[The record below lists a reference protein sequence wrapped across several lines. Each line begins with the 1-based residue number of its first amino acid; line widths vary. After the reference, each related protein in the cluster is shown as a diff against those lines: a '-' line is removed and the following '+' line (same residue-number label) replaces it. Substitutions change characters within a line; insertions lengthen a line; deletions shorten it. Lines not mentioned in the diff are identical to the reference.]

1 MEEAAIKRVMPHDT
15 EAEQAVIGS
24 MLMDKDAIL
33 EVSEVLTGQDFYEP
47 AYGVMFDAI
56 MEIYNEGKSV
66 DVVTLQAKLKDKD
79 VSPEIASM
87 EYVGG
92 LVTMVPTSANARSY
106 ANIVAEKAIM
116 RRLIRIDDE
125 ISNLCYTGQEPL
137 PEILD
142 KTESK
147 VFDLLQSRTG
157 EDYVPID
164 KIVMDT
170 LDRIEEAAK
179 TKGAVTGIPTGFMDL
194 DYMLSGLQPA
204 DLILIAARPS
214 MGKTALALNIAQYVA
229 FKKKMG
235 VAVFSLEM
243 TREQLMN
250 RLLALESNVDVKN
263 IRTGNLS
270 TSEWQKLVEGAGII
284 GSSDLIIDD
293 TPGGVTVSELRS
305 KCRKYKL
312 ENDVQLI
319 IVDYLQL
326 MSGSAG
332 QRFEN
337 RQQEITEISRSLKAL
352 ARELNVPVIALSQ
365 LSRAPESRPD
375 KRPMLSD
382 LRESGAIEQD
392 ADVVMFLYR
401 DEYYNPDTEDKN
413 QAEVIVAKQ
422 RNGPVGTVNLA
433 WLPQYTKFASL
444 SRQE

>member
-1 MEEAAIKRVMPHDT
+1 MEESAIKRVMPHDT

-33 EVSEVLTGQDFYEP
+33 EVSEVLTGKDFYQSS
-47 AYGVMFDAI
+47 YGVMFDAI

-66 DVVTLQAKLKDKD
+66 DVVTLQAKLKDKN
-79 VSPEIASM
+79 VPPEVASM

-106 ANIVAEKAIM
+106 ANIVAEKAVM
-116 RRLIRIDDE
+116 RRLIRINDE
-125 ISNLCYTGQEPL
+125 ISNLCYSGQEPL

-142 KTESK
+142 KTESE

-157 EDYVPID
+157 EDFVPID

-179 TKGAVTGIPTGFMDL
+179 TKGSVTGIPTGFMDL

-229 FKKKMG
+229 FKKKMS
-235 VAVFSLEM
+235 VAIFSLEM
-243 TREQLMN
+243 TKEQLMN
-250 RLLALESNVDVKN
+250 RLLALESNVDVKD

-270 TSEWQKLVEGAGII
+270 TSDWQKLVEGAGII
-284 GSSDLIIDD
+284 GASDLIIDD

-312 ENDVQLI
+312 EHDVQLI

-352 ARELNVPVIALSQ
+352 ARELNVPVVALSQ

-444 SRQE
+444 TRQE